1 MDKKELLTNA
11 NSTFE
16 SVVADAVQSVI
27 DGETEAHNVVFAL
40 KSAQK
45 VIDEALTMLEE
56 AWLAEAQN
64 YADTKGAFTLCGK
77 TCKIVEGNKK
87 DYSVCGDSQ
96 WETLRNACDTADEQ
110 RKAREKFL
118 QGVPID
124 GMTVVDETTG
134 EVSKIF
140 PPRTV
145 GKTYVRISDK

>member
-1 MDKKELLTNA
+1 MNKQELLTNA
-11 NSTFE
+11 NNTFS
-16 SVVADAVQSVI
+16 SVVCDAVQSVI

-45 VIDEALTMLEE
+45 IVDEALTKLEE
-56 AWLAEAQN
+56 SWLAEAQN

-96 WETLRNACDTADEQ
+96 WEALRAACDTADEQ

-118 QGVPID
+118 QSVPID
-124 GMTVVDETTG
+124 GMMVVDENTG

-140 PPRTV
+140 PPKTV
-145 GKTYVRISDK
+145 GKTYIRISDK